1 MFDVP
6 LSPALLLDSLRFPG
20 MLSPLLMKPRFF
32 IAALAVTASS
42 LLAQT
47 DPARGPV
54 ESPDKTT
61 QVDPSQAV
69 EGQDLDWSLM
79 KVHDKDHPD
88 LAETGHQIKPAGLSI
103 RVGGRIMSMALARGG
118 KFLVVKSNT
127 HLSVVDTETFHAIE
141 QVPFPNDADGKADR
155 GSMHGIAVSPDGTRI
170 LLTGNLRLLH
180 PATLDEAG
188 HLTFE
193 APIQLGPKTKTTN
206 PLGVAFTPNGKRA
219 VVALSVANEVAIVDL
234 AKREVTNRIPVG
246 VCPYGVVLS
255 RDGKTAFVSNFGGRR
270 AKENDR
276 TETVAGTDIAVD
288 ERSVA
293 LRGTVSVINL
303 KAGEVIATIT
313 TGIHPEEMILSP
325 DGKQLLVVDESGDA
339 VSVIDI
345 ATRKIV
351 RHLGVKPEPTLP
363 YGSLANGV
371 AVNDTTV
378 FTVNAGNNAVAMI
391 DPAKPEKPFAFLSAG
406 GYPGAICVKGQD
418 VFVGNIYGYQ
428 GNLQKITLPAD
439 PAELTKLSDEARK
452 GFRFSEIVRSQIK
465 AMTGAAPKAIPER
478 VGEPSPIKHVV
489 YIIKEN
495 KKYDPVLGDIGRGNS
510 DPKLCEFPRATTPNT
525 HALVDEFVLLDNYY
539 CSGVLSSVGHQWTV
553 QGLTTPY
560 REKDWNNARSPY
572 DFGNDPLSYAGC
584 GFIWDHLLRKGIS
597 FRNFGE
603 MGNLKKPVKPL
614 WQDFYNPWSEKK
626 PGPEYVYE
634 YKLESLRKYSDL
646 RYPGWEMAIPDQL
659 RADAFLKALG
669 EFEKAGTM
677 PEFTILYLP
686 NDHTNHARK
695 GWPTPRA
702 YVADNDLALGRVMEG
717 LTKSPFWK
725 DMAIF
730 SIQDDPQTGADH
742 VDGHRSFCLI
752 ASPYAKR
759 GGQVISRFYNQSS
772 VLHTICRIFG
782 VPPMNQLVAL
792 SPVMSE
798 CFQEQPDYTP
808 FTCRTSDVAL
818 NETNPDPKDA
828 PNKAQSMLAPKTF
841 DLDFSAPDRIDDE
854 ALVFSR
860 WVWSTTHGDEPFPAA
875 YFGPHGKGLKAL
887 GLKLDPNGVEKEE
900 EED

>member
-1 MFDVP
+1 MLNVQR
-6 LSPALLLDSLRFPG
+6 SPPPLLLDSLSIPG
-20 MLSPLLMKPRFF
+20 MVARFLMKFRFLA
-32 IAALAVTASS
+32 AALVSFA
-42 LLAQT
+42 LPLHAQT
-47 DPARGPV
+47 DPTRGPV
-54 ESPDKTT
+54 ESPDKSPQIAPAT
-61 QVDPSQAV
+61 PGA
-69 EGQDLDWSLM
+69 EGDLDWSMM
-79 KVHDKDHPD
+79 KVHDKDHPG

-103 RVGGRIMSMALARGG
+103 RVSGRIMSMALARGG

-141 QVPFPNDADGKADR
+141 QVPFPNNDEGKADR

-170 LLTGNLRLLH
+170 LFSGNLRLLH

-193 APIQLGPKTKTTN
+193 KPISLGPNSKTAN
-206 PLGVAFTPNGKRA
+206 PLGVAFTPDGKRA
-219 VVALSVANEVAIVDL
+219 IVALSVANEVVVVDL
-234 AKREVTNRIPVG
+234 ATREVTQRIPVG
-246 VCPYGVVLS
+246 VCPYAVLLS

-270 AKENDR
+270 AKENDK
-276 TETVAGTDIAVD
+276 TEIAAGTAVAVD

-293 LRGTVSVINL
+293 LRGSVSVINL
-303 KAGEVIATIT
+303 KAGEVIETIT
-313 TGIHPEEMILSP
+313 TGIHPEEMTFSQN
-325 DGKQLLVVDESGDA
+325 GKQLLVVDESGDS

-345 ATRKIV
+345 ATRKV
-351 RHLGVKPEPTLP
+351 VGKLGVKPEPTLP
-363 YGSLANGV
+363 YGSLANGI
-371 AVNDTTV
+371 AVNETAV

-391 DPAKPEKPFAFLSAG
+391 DPAKPEKPFAFLAAG
-406 GYPGAICVKGQD
+406 GYPGAICVQGRN

-428 GNLQKITLPAD
+428 GNLQKITLPSD
-439 PAELTKLSDEARK
+439 PAELAKMSDEARR

-465 AMTGAAPKAIPER
+465 AMSGAAPKAIPER

-560 REKDWNNARSPY
+560 REKDWSNARSPY

-603 MGNLKKPVKPL
+603 LGNLKKPVKPL
-614 WQDFYNPWSEKK
+614 WQDFYHPWSEKR
-626 PGPEYVYE
+626 PGPEFVYE
-634 YKLESLRKYSDL
+634 YKLESLRNYSDL

-659 RADAFLKALG
+659 RADAFLKALA

-677 PEFTILYLP
+677 PEFTIVYLP
-686 NDHTNHARK
+686 NDHTNHAKK

-702 YVADNDLALGRVMEG
+702 YVADNDLALGRVVEG
-717 LTKSPFWK
+717 LSKSPFWK

-759 GGQVISRFYNQSS
+759 GGPVISRFYNQSS

-792 SPVMSE
+792 SPLMSE
-798 CFQEQPDYTP
+798 CFQEVPDFTP

-818 NETNPDPKDA
+818 GETNPDPKDA
-828 PNKAQSMLAPKTF
+828 PTKAQSRLAPKTY
-841 DLDFSAPDRIDDE
+841 DLDFSAPDRIDDD
-854 ALVFSR
+854 ALVFSA

-887 GLKLDPNGVEKEE
+887 GLKLDPNGVG
-900 EED
+900 DDDD